1 MRFAPEHVGTA
12 LYASTIA
19 AGLTELG
26 LEVIVLAPSY
36 RDGHSDANLGYRVCR
51 WAGKRQ
57 AYYWPLRYPPARE
70 GLARALRELQPD
82 VVWATNGM
90 ATRVAGTMIRH
101 LEMLVMGTI
110 YGTDINKR
118 FPGRTP
124 RTWIES
130 IPQRLFYER
139 ADLLLTISQ
148 NTHRLAVS
156 SRVDA
161 EKMKV
166 VYLGVDLPA
175 DVREGRRGVQERH
188 PDLAASRVV
197 LTVGRLVRQKGHR
210 LLIEAM
216 DIVMRTRPDV
226 VHVIVG
232 DGPERET
239 LAAQIRDL
247 DRESTIRL
255 VGHQE
260 QEVLEDYF
268 TLARVFALTSHA
280 THSFVEGLGYVF
292 LEAAVRGVPSVGT
305 RHGGI
310 PEVIQ
315 HGETGYLVDPKP
327 ESVAARLG
335 EMLDDEELSRRL
347 GAEARRRTERQFST
361 ARMVTEC
368 RDAVMMV
375 GGGLK

>member
-1 MRFAPEHVGTA
+1 MA
-12 LYASTIA
+12 
-19 AGLTELG
+19 ELG

-36 RDGHSDANLGYRVCR
+36 RDVVHSDADLGYRVCR
-51 WAGKRQ
+51 WAGKRK
-57 AYYWPLRYPPARE
+57 AYWALRYPPARE

-101 LEMLVMGTI
+101 LQMPVMGTLH
-110 YGTDINKR
+110 GTDINKR

-139 ADLLLTISQ
+139 ADVLLTNSQHTYDLAISS
-148 NTHRLAVS
+148 N
-156 SRVDA
+156 VDA
-161 EKMKV
+161 DKMKV
-166 VYLGVDLPA
+166 VHLGVDVPA
-175 DVREGRRGVQERH
+175 GVGEGRRGVKERH

-216 DIVMRTRPDV
+216 DNVMRTRPDV
-226 VHVIVG
+226 VHIIVG
-232 DGPERET
+232 DGPEREA
-239 LAAQIRDL
+239 LATQVRHL
-247 DRESTIRL
+247 DRKGTIRL
-255 VGHQE
+255 VGRQE

-268 TLARVFALTSHA
+268 ALARVFALTSHA

-305 RHGGI
+305 LHGGI
-310 PEVIQ
+310 PEVIR
-315 HGETGYLVDPKP
+315 HGETGYLVDPEP
-327 ESVAARLG
+327 GSVAARLG
-335 EMLDDEELSRRL
+335 EMLDDEALSRRL
-347 GAEARRRTERQFST
+347 GAEARRRAERQFST
-361 ARMVTEC
+361 ARMVNEC
-368 RDAVMMV
+368 RDAVMKV
-375 GGGLK
+375 GG